1 MKDNIDQVI
10 DGLCESSITAAE
22 PSELPY
28 LAVQEQPKDNGV
40 KRTLIQYI
48 RQDNTFQPVGEIE
61 LVETLP
67 PFAYKMI
74 ASQTGPVFQKF
85 TTQTDE
91 LLKFE
96 NSKMSEVLEEVKKFW
111 TLKQSFNQLGFL
123 HNRGILLYGPP
134 GSGKSSLIQ
143 QITEQMVGQG
153 DVVFFTS
160 CQINPVIGCLKAF
173 RQVEPSRRAVV
184 VLEDLDEYM
193 SYQERDLL
201 QLLDGENSVD
211 NVLYLGTTNY
221 INKLS
226 QRLMRPGR
234 FDKKVLIDFPP
245 VEGRLVYLQNKLGD
259 IEAPEK
265 IKMIAEMTDKFSFGH
280 LRELV
285 IAVFC
290 LGEDL
295 EKTIARLKDMEYKAL
310 PERGKL
316 AFESVGKKLKIVEAK
331 APSDL
336 FDADATYVLF
346 HDNSGIGLSVPVV
359 FESIDDVEE
368 FLAMYQHKSGVRRF
382 NADIYGSGDKEGF
395 LKWASFPEDALVK
408 KSGISLLRHLM
419 SVFERKGEV

>member
-1 MKDNIDQVI
+1 MKDNIEHVI
-10 DGLCESSITAAE
+10 DGLCEASSGSGDFAGV
-22 PSELPY
+22 P
-28 LAVQEQPKDNGV
+28 LAPVQDQPDNRQDGV

-67 PFAYKMI
+67 AFAYKMM
-74 ASQTGPVFQKF
+74 ATQSGPAFQKF
-85 TTQTDE
+85 TSQTDE

-96 NSKMSEVLEEVKKFW
+96 NSMMSEVLEEVKKFW

-123 HNRGILLYGPP
+123 HNRGILLHGPP

-173 RQVEPSRRAVV
+173 RQVEPGRRAVV

-245 VEGRLVYLQNKLGD
+245 VEGRLVYLQNKLGS
-259 IEAPEK
+259 IAEEAK

-316 AFESVGKKLKIVEAK
+316 AFESVGKKLEMVEAY
-331 APSDL
+331 P
-336 FDADATYVLF
+336 
-346 HDNSGIGLSVPVV
+346 
-359 FESIDDVEE
+359 
-368 FLAMYQHKSGVRRF
+368 
-382 NADIYGSGDKEGF
+382 
-395 LKWASFPEDALVK
+395 PENYMV
-408 KSGISLLRHLM
+408 
-419 SVFERKGEV
+419 GEVVTKAELKKMGAKFYSRGDEIQAVTRDGAKWNATGRDWKYEKVTKGFKGGKANASEVPYHRSR